1 MPQSIEISEDGF
13 LNLLR
18 SQNGGALVE
27 ELDRELIKG
36 VGAVLDLGGTS
47 SITVK
52 ISLKRIPNMESAMT
66 ILHDVKVNHPKEDRP
81 AKAMFVTLGNGLAD
95 QPAEQGRLNLEGAV
109 ARRSQL
115 AQESTASKVTR
126 LPGSGERTA

>member
-1 MPQSIEISEDGF
+1 MPAQIEVSEDGF

-36 VGAVLDLGGTS
+36 VGAVLDHGGTS

-52 ISLKRIPNMESAMT
+52 ISLKRIPNLESAMT
-66 ILHDVKVNHPKEDRP
+66 IFHDVKVNHPKEDRP
-81 AKAMFVTLGNGLAD
+81 AKAMFITFGNGLAD
-95 QPAEQGRLNLEGAV
+95 QQAEQGRLSLEESV
-109 ARRSQL
+109 TRKTQL
-115 AQESTASKVTR
+115 VQSGSASKVTR
-126 LPGSGERTA
+126 LLSPGDRSA